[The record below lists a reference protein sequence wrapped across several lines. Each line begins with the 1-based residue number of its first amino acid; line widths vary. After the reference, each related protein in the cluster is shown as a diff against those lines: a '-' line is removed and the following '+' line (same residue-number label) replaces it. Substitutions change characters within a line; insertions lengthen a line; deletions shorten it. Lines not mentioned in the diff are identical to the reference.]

1 MATDL
6 LLTLDDR
13 PGELALVGETLGKA
27 GINIEG
33 LCAIGHEGRGIV
45 HILVENAT
53 AARRALETAGVKVE
67 GETDVTVLDITGDA
81 DKPGTLGR
89 HARKIADAGAN
100 VRFSYLTTHG
110 RAVIGADDIATVR
123 KALST

>member
-6 LLTLDDR
+6 LLSLDDR

-33 LCAIGHEGRGIV
+33 LCAIGYEGRGIV
-45 HILVENAT
+45 HVLVENAT

-67 GETDVTVLDITGDA
+67 GETDVAILDVSGDA
-81 DKPGTLGR
+81 DKPGALGR
-89 HARKIADAGAN
+89 HARKVADAGVN
-100 VRFSYLTTHG
+100 VRFSYLITNG
-110 RAVIGADDIATVR
+110 RAVIGADDIVKLRETLAM
-123 KALST
+123 